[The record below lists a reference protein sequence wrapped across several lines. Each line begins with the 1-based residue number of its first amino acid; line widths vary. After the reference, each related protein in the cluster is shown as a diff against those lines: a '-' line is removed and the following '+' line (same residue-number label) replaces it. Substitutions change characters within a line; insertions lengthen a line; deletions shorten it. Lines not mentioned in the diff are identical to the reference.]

1 MSGRRGIRTER
12 LIVIMAGVVLA
23 LGVLIVWRLSDGGLS
38 VSTETNRQRVLRQ
51 ARAQLG
57 PRAEVRLIEAGR
69 GRALC
74 GYVGVRGEDAA
85 RAFLSRPNRLLLGD
99 DPLRGEFHDQVARD
113 CPRFP
118 APPRPTAMSA
128 S

>member
-1 MSGRRGIRTER
+1 MRRRGISTER
-12 LIVIMAGVVLA
+12 VIAVMGALVLA
-23 LGVLIVWRLSDGGLS
+23 LGALIVWRLSDGGMTAS
-38 VSTETNRQRVLRQ
+38 GETDRQRVLRQ

-118 APPRPTAMSA
+118 APPRPAAMSA